1 MKLPRRY
8 FSKIKGSGRPNTM
21 EKMNST
27 FPASI
32 WMYFECR
39 SSLAIPIISRLKNSY
54 SQNNL
59 SCSQKAR
66 TQNQCTKTSKHKT
79 HSIYYTVIKLQWNLL
94 TLNSVSSNKNVQSRQ
109 VFKSIQVEGE
119 SKESTAPGE
128 NWAGK

>member
-1 MKLPRRY
+1 
-8 FSKIKGSGRPNTM
+8 M

-27 FPASI
+27 YPASI

-66 TQNQCTKTSKHKT
+66 THNQCTITSKHKT
-79 HSIYYTVIKLQWNLL
+79 SMENYTDFFRNKL
-94 TLNSVSSNKNVQSRQ
+94 
-109 VFKSIQVEGE
+109 I
-119 SKESTAPGE
+119 P
-128 NWAGK
+128 